1 MASTTLRLHTALAA
15 VAVAVALALGMA
27 AAQMSPASAP
37 SPAGGI
43 TPACMDAVLNMSDC
57 LTYVM
62 NGSTARKPD
71 EPCCPELAGLLD
83 SKPVCLCQL
92 LAGGASSYDISVDY
106 KRALAL
112 PGICGLAAP
121 PVSACSLLGVP
132 VPMAPSAS
140 PSTGLAPSNEPQ
152 MPQKSPN
159 ASPSKSSNHA
169 PGRFTAIA
177 ALLLAVAAA
186 GMF

>member
-1 MASTTLRLHTALAA
+1 MALTLRLHTALAA

-27 AAQMSPASAP
+27 AAQLSPAGAP
-37 SPAGGI
+37 APAGGI
-43 TPACMDAVLNMSDC
+43 SPACMDAVLNMSDC

-71 EPCCPELAGLLD
+71 APCCPELAGLLE
-83 SKPVCLCQL
+83 SKPVCLCEL

-121 PVSACSLLGVP
+121 PVSACAILGVP
-132 VPMAPSAS
+132 VPMAPSESPLAGLG
-140 PSTGLAPSNEPQ
+140 PSTEPQ
-152 MPQKSPN
+152 MPRALTSQSV
-159 ASPSKSSNHA
+159 ASHT
-169 PGRFTAIA
+169 FT
-177 ALLLAVAAA
+177 
-186 GMF
+186 

>member
-1 MASTTLRLHTALAA
+1 MALTVRLHTAVAA
-15 VAVAVALALGMA
+15 VAVAVAVAMGMA
-27 AAQMSPASAP
+27 AAQMSPAGAP
-37 SPAGGI
+37 APAGGI
-43 TPACMDAVLNMSDC
+43 SPACMDAVLNMSDC

-71 EPCCPELAGLLD
+71 EPCCPELAGLLE

-106 KRALAL
+106 KRAMAL

-121 PVSACSLLGVP
+121 PVTACALLGVP

-140 PSTGLAPSNEPQ
+140 PMAGLGPSTEPQ
-152 MPQKSPN
+152 MPEKSPS
-159 ASPSKSSNHA
+159 ASPSESSNHA
-169 PGRFTAIA
+169 PGRFTALA
-177 ALLLAVAAA
+177 AVVLAVAAA
-186 GMF
+186 GMV